1 MNLEERHQYIK
12 SLQEEYFAA
21 IEVQTPPGIKQQPIF
36 DLNNKG
42 EITFRLTKEMV
53 ADWKLGEWL
62 DRYRQEATHAIGG
75 VRGPQNV
82 LYPWDV
88 RFPINQLGV
97 AVATIGKALA
107 LREANPGK
115 ELHKIAGGEVRYN
128 TDHYVGLISRLQA
141 ALGIFTHQPKGIHL
155 TTIWMTSFLIFMN
168 DYAGGEYVTASHS
181 VSSKTATKDLD
192 NEGAQFS
199 AEVSLG
205 FVDKM
210 AQIVEQ
216 AKIRPEGYV
225 ITLASKDN
233 PKIIQD
239 FDGFDLY
246 AEHLRRVVA
255 TPANLDLIKQAATAG
270 MRLMFETVGGCM
282 YQNLV
287 PLFDRL
293 GMPPLFDWHN
303 SEEDPFFHGV
313 GKVWRPNLDTGK
325 PEFFDLSCDAS
336 LPEVQVTM
344 GYEEV
349 LRDKPVGYTILIT
362 DPDGDR
368 LVMAQVER
376 AERREF
382 LEKIG
387 IDFLVIDQEKIIV
400 FYHPAYTFLLIMDF
414 HMRQLK
420 AAGQW
425 DKHSRIMIATT
436 PSPRSWDE
444 WAKACGVAVLTT
456 PVGFKEIQQVMKKV
470 EKQLRHQPTSE
481 VRLTNIWGKEVSLG
495 LDPRLVFAGEESGG
509 MIIGPEDL
517 VVSRGGRQAL
527 AMREK
532 SAGEASIVAA
542 ALAARLYL
550 QKKLLSE
557 HLENIFNEYNI
568 AYRSYVRSDITYY
581 NESEPDPIKMLQART
596 AGELTRDRIDL
607 YYVGLALARREGL
620 VDVVQ
625 VQAILHE
632 ALPGLDFSN
641 LEDILFTGDAT
652 YLKWLD
658 MFVQIRKSKN
668 DAKLRGYANG
678 SEKGRCQHYLKELL
692 NYSGEVTPLYDKLIS
707 GSYRE
712 TVYHQQDKIYY
723 EYLNKDL

>member
-1 MNLEERHQYIK
+1 MNLEERKQYLK
-12 SLQEEYFAA
+12 SLKQEYFNA
-21 IEVQTPPGIKQQPIF
+21 IEAQTPSAIKQQPIF

-53 ADWKLGEWL
+53 EDWKLDEWL

-97 AVATIGKALA
+97 AVATIGKVLT
-107 LREANPGK
+107 LRESNPGK

-128 TDHYVGLISRLQA
+128 TDHYVELISRLQA
-141 ALGIFTHQPKGIHL
+141 ALGIITHHPKGLHL

-168 DYAGGEYVTASHS
+168 DYDGGEYVTASHS

-199 AEVSLG
+199 AETSLL

-210 AQIVEQ
+210 AEIVEQ
-216 AKIRPEGYV
+216 AKTRPEGYT
-225 ITLASKDN
+225 ITLAPKAS

-239 FDGFDLY
+239 FDGFGLY

-255 TPANLDLIKQAATAG
+255 TEANLGLIKQAAAAG

-293 GMPPLFDWHN
+293 GIPPLFDWHN
-303 SEEDPFFHGV
+303 TEEDSFFHGV
-313 GKVWRPNLDTGK
+313 GKIWRPNLSTGK

-344 GYEEV
+344 GYEEI
-349 LRDKPVGYTILIT
+349 LRDKPLGYTILIT

-368 LVMAQVER
+368 LVIAQVER
-376 AERREF
+376 VERREF
-382 LEKIG
+382 LEKVG
-387 IDFLVIDQEKIIV
+387 IDFLAIDQERIIV

-414 HMRQLK
+414 HRRQLK

-425 DKHSRIMIATT
+425 DKHSRLMIVTT

-444 WAKACGVAVLTT
+444 WARACGVAVLTT

-470 EKQLRHQPTSE
+470 EKQLRQKPTSE
-481 VRLTNIWGKEVSLG
+481 VVLTDIWGHEVELG

-542 ALAARLYL
+542 ALAAHLYL

-568 AYRSYVRSDITYY
+568 SYRSYVRSDITYY
-581 NESEPDPIKMLQART
+581 NESEPDPIKMLQTRA
-596 AGELTRDRIDL
+596 AGELIRDQIDL
-607 YYVGLALARREGL
+607 YYVGLALARRDGL
-620 VDVVQ
+620 IDVAQ
-625 VQAILHE
+625 ARAILQE
-632 ALPGLDFSN
+632 AWSDLDFSN

-652 YLKWLD
+652 YLKWPD

-678 SEKGRCQHYLKELL
+678 SEKSRCQYYLKKLL
-692 NYSGEVTPLYDKLIS
+692 NYSGEVTLLYDKLIPL
-707 GSYRE
+707 SYRQ